1 MAKGMN
7 GFRAAVWNG
16 GGYTRAVHIEASAGT
31 ALFRQINSMIEG
43 FAIDIFQTSLKTLL
57 NYIYRVPK
65 S

>member
-1 MAKGMN
+1 MN

-16 GGYTRAVHIEASAGT
+16 SGYTRAFQTEESAGT
-31 ALFRQINSMIEG
+31 ASLRQIDSMIEG
-43 FAIDIFQTSLKTLL
+43 FAIDIFQTSLKTVL